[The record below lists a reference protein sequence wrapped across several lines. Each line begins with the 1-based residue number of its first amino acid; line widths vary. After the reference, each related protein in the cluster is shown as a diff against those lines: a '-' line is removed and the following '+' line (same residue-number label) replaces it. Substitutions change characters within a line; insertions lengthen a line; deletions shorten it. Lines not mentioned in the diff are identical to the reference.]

1 MATIVPRKND
11 KGEIIGWQAK
21 IRRRGFPVQSRT
33 FESRKVAE
41 DWGKVIEAEMIR
53 GVHVDRTKAER
64 TTLGQV
70 IENYNQR
77 VAPTHK
83 GGEAEILRLNRFIRE
98 EPALCAYSLANLKT
112 AHFEDFM
119 QRRLDEV
126 SPGTVKRELGLLHS
140 VIEAVRKAYG
150 MVENPISDVRRPQ
163 VNDARDVRLHPGD
176 EDRLLAAIQ
185 TSRNPWLRPAVIL
198 AVETAMRR
206 SELLALRWNDID
218 FDQLKAHVR
227 ESKTDDKRRDRQ
239 QGREVPLSPRA
250 YDLLWE
256 LGSSDRTEG
265 GRVLGT
271 TAEGLKQAFERA
283 RTRANMEHLNFH
295 DLRHEA
301 TSRLVERG
309 WGILEI
315 AAVTGHA
322 DLQMLKRYTNLR
334 AHDLAR
340 KLDQ

>member
-33 FESRKVAE
+33 FESRKAAE

-70 IENYNQR
+70 IEDYIQR

-83 GGEAEILRLNRFIRE
+83 GGEAEILRLKRFIRE
-98 EPALCAYSLANLKT
+98 EPALSAYSLANLQT
-112 AHFEDFM
+112 HHFEDFM
-119 QRRLDEV
+119 QRRLEEV

-140 VIEAVRKAYG
+140 VVEAVRKAYG

-176 EDRLLAAIQ
+176 EDRLLTAVQ
-185 TSRNPWLRPAVIL
+185 TSRNPWLKPAVIL

-206 SELLALRWNDID
+206 SELLALRWSDID
-218 FDQLKAHVR
+218 FDQIKAHVR
-227 ESKTDDKRRDRQ
+227 ESKTDGKRRDRQ

-256 LGSSDRTEG
+256 LGSSSRSED

-283 RTRANMEHLNFH
+283 RIRANLEHLNFH

-309 WGILEI
+309 WGILEV

-340 KLDQ
+340 KLE

>member
-33 FESRKVAE
+33 FESRKAAE

-53 GVHVDRTKAER
+53 GVHVDRTKAEH

-70 IENYNQR
+70 IEDYIQR

-83 GGEAEILRLNRFIRE
+83 GGEAEILRLKRFLRE
-98 EPALCAYSLANLKT
+98 ESTLSTYSLANLQT
-112 AHFEDFM
+112 RHFEDFM

-176 EDRLLAAIQ
+176 EERLHAAIK

-206 SELLALRWNDID
+206 SELLSLRWEHVDLD
-218 FDQLKAHVR
+218 ALKLYLPDTKA
-227 ESKTDDKRRDRQ
+227 DGARRDRLK
-239 QGREVPLSPRA
+239 GRNVPISPRA
-250 YDLLWE
+250 YALLWE
-256 LGSSDRTEG
+256 LGASQKPAD

-271 TAEGLKQAFERA
+271 SAEGLKQAFERA
-283 RTRANMEHLNFH
+283 RTRANMAHLNFH

-309 WGILEI
+309 WGILEV

-334 AHDLAR
+334 ATDLAR
-340 KLDQ
+340 KLEY